1 MKVLRTLGMLASAVL
16 FMTLIPS
23 CNHDLDPDDDSS
35 SYSEVLRTM
44 SENNKSVSMDG
55 VIDFQILTPKGLTG
69 VAYKSFYMSV
79 TEGGDFY
86 NLDGTSFFSVTS
98 DGRYANEIVTIMAH
112 AGCLKN
118 SKPGDMLNLLRVS
131 CGNMLSNSSDIAFAT
146 YEGGDIYVKDISNTT
161 ITLRFVQVKIHNA
174 LGDTYFNGDLTFDIE

>member
-1 MKVLRTLGMLASAVL
+1 MKVLRTLGMLAAAVL

-23 CNHDLDPDDDSS
+23 CNHDLDDDSS
-35 SYSEVLRTM
+35 YYSEVLRTM

-79 TEGGDFY
+79 KEGGDFK
-86 NLDGTSFFSVTS
+86 NLDGTSFFAVTS
-98 DGRYANEIVTIMAH
+98 DGRYATEIVTIMAY
-112 AGCLKN
+112 AESLKG

-131 CGNMLSNSSDIAFAT
+131 CGNMLSNSFDIAFAT